1 MFMLKRYLCPYNF
14 SAQKK
19 ASQSFFFFNFN
30 LKLGLHLLVNIDF
43 YYLFVIASHVKWKT
57 QF

>member
-1 MFMLKRYLCPYNF
+1 MFMLKRYLWPYNF

-19 ASQSFFFFNFN
+19 ASQSFFFNFN
-30 LKLGLHLLVNIDF
+30 LKLGLRLLVNMDF
-43 YYLFVIASHVKWKT
+43 YYLFVIAWHVKWKT